1 MSISNV
7 MDVLVNIMAVMFRT
21 TQLKP
26 LGRPHTAFARRLRSR
41 CLRDCAALGMLPCHA
56 HAGLPLPCFVGL
68 LGIRL

>member
-7 MDVLVNIMAVMFRT
+7 MDVLVNIMPVMFRT
-21 TQLKP
+21 TQLSP
-26 LGRPHTAFARRLRSR
+26 LGRPHTDFARRLRSR